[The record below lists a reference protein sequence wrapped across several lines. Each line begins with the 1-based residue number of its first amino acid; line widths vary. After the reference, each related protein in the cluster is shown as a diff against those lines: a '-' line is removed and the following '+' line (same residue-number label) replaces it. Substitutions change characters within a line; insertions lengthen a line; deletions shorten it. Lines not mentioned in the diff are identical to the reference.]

1 MSVDEAELERE
12 LRRQLPIINQPA
24 VDALNAANAIVVA
37 VMGPDTEVTDEEAT
51 EITKISDDLAK
62 EIERSRLAAEHGA
75 DNVFDTGQL
84 TEHFDVSGFRSSVV
98 VVTRKSDGKLGSL
111 RFTHHPRL
119 YFDFQVHAG

>member
-37 VMGPDTEVTDEEAT
+37 VMGPDTEVTDEEAV
-51 EITKISDDLAK
+51 EITKDRDDLAR

-75 DNVFDTGQL
+75 DNVFDTGQFI
-84 TEHFDVSGFRSSVV
+84 EHFTLRGCRSSVAV
-98 VVTRKSDGKLGSL
+98 VIRKVDGKLGSL